1 YFLLLGEGA
10 RKLLSK
16 LTQKE
21 RETFY
26 EDVRTIYHTIAEYLK
41 KNLPLRNSF
50 LRDIQILHPSYRSV
64 QYSDDIVR
72 IARTVPG
79 LLSDQEIDYTRD
91 EWLNYSLEHI
101 DETWYIKEK
110 KKDYLGAEIVIYHRI
125 DYYWNKVQI
134 NKEIIKS
141 VQSSYLVY
149 KQDLHFKK
157 VAAERLE
164 KENKENLKEAEICKE
179 ILNEEDELLLK
190 QKTLQREL
198 NDATSIIADASERL
212 QLALKK
218 KDSIEIDRSTILIHG
233 GNTKSKE
240 INEQL
245 SKVTEE
251 LIKIQKKRK
260 SKFSQQQQ
268 KRQKTLT
275 DASII
280 LN

>member
-1 YFLLLGEGA
+1 M
-10 RKLLSK
+10 
-16 LTQKE
+16 
-21 RETFY
+21 
-26 EDVRTIYHTIAEYLK
+26 
-41 KNLPLRNSF
+41 
-50 LRDIQILHPSYRSV
+50 
-64 QYSDDIVR
+64 
-72 IARTVPG
+72 
-79 LLSDQEIDYTRD
+79 
-91 EWLNYSLEHI
+91 
-101 DETWYIKEK
+101 
-110 KKDYLGAEIVIYHRI
+110 
-125 DYYWNKVQI
+125 VQI

-251 LIKIQKKRK
+251 LIKIQKKQK
-260 SKFSQQQQ
+260 NKFSQQQQ

>member
-1 YFLLLGEGA
+1 M
-10 RKLLSK
+10 
-16 LTQKE
+16 
-21 RETFY
+21 
-26 EDVRTIYHTIAEYLK
+26 
-41 KNLPLRNSF
+41 
-50 LRDIQILHPSYRSV
+50 
-64 QYSDDIVR
+64 
-72 IARTVPG
+72 
-79 LLSDQEIDYTRD
+79 
-91 EWLNYSLEHI
+91 
-101 DETWYIKEK
+101 
-110 KKDYLGAEIVIYHRI
+110 
-125 DYYWNKVQI
+125 VQI

-149 KQDLHFKK
+149 KQDLHLKK

-164 KENKENLKEAEICKE
+164 KENKENLKEAEIYKE

-190 QKTLQREL
+190 QKTLQHEL

>member
-1 YFLLLGEGA
+1 M
-10 RKLLSK
+10 
-16 LTQKE
+16 
-21 RETFY
+21 
-26 EDVRTIYHTIAEYLK
+26 
-41 KNLPLRNSF
+41 
-50 LRDIQILHPSYRSV
+50 
-64 QYSDDIVR
+64 
-72 IARTVPG
+72 
-79 LLSDQEIDYTRD
+79 
-91 EWLNYSLEHI
+91 
-101 DETWYIKEK
+101 
-110 KKDYLGAEIVIYHRI
+110 
-125 DYYWNKVQI
+125 VQI

>member
-1 YFLLLGEGA
+1 MM
-10 RKLLSK
+10 
-16 LTQKE
+16 
-21 RETFY
+21 
-26 EDVRTIYHTIAEYLK
+26 
-41 KNLPLRNSF
+41 
-50 LRDIQILHPSYRSV
+50 
-64 QYSDDIVR
+64 
-72 IARTVPG
+72 
-79 LLSDQEIDYTRD
+79 
-91 EWLNYSLEHI
+91 
-101 DETWYIKEK
+101 
-110 KKDYLGAEIVIYHRI
+110 
-125 DYYWNKVQI
+125 VQI